1 MRPVREHI
9 LVREQIL
16 VREHI
21 LVILMTISA
30 RQKGS
35 RKSLEKNKKSVS
47 RFSQDKEAAEK
58 AGHTLLKVRALVY
71 LLADIHYV
79 EAF

>member
-30 RQKGS
+30 RQKG

-71 LLADIHYV
+71 LLADIHCV